1 MTALVWHFHQADMS
15 ANHKHSFYAA
25 TSFAYIPGK
34 EGYKQEDDH
43 IVLMA
48 CSLLSKKTTLIWL
61 YIHPIGNWEAFLVFV
76 SALFFNYDEM
86 AVRRSERPVL
96 RLLPSFPDMTSHL
109 SSRSGMVV
117 A

>member
-15 ANHKHSFYAA
+15 VNHKHSFYAA
-25 TSFAYIPGK
+25 TSFAYIPS
-34 EGYKQEDDH
+34 
-43 IVLMA
+43 A
-48 CSLLSKKTTLIWL
+48 CSLLSKKMTLIWL

-76 SALFFNYDEM
+76 SALFFNYDDM